1 VLRKAIDA
9 IQKAPNTTSS
19 VAGGSLSGA
28 ASGRSTLARLE
39 EVGTSAGSGHPAQ
52 RRRDGEVDP
61 MEETMVETMVEDWGR
76 TWLQHLQNMLECWK
90 TMETNDQTIS
100 NTW

>member
-1 VLRKAIDA
+1 MLRKAIDA

-28 ASGRSTLARLE
+28 ASRRSTLARLE

-61 MEETMVETMVEDWGR
+61 METMEETMVETMVEDWA
-76 TWLQHLQNMLECWK
+76 NMASTSAK
-90 TMETNDQTIS
+90 HA
-100 NTW
+100 